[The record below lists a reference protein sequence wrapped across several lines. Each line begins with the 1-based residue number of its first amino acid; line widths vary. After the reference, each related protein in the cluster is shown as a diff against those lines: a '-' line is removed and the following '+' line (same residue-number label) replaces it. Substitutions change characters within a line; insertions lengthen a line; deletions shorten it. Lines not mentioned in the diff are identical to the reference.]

1 MDRIPRRR
9 IGAVGCIAGLLAFA
23 ALAAPATAAGLVGA
37 RSAARVY
44 SGGPAATAATIE
56 RSAASARLVFEMN
69 LLVAVKAFVLAE
81 PDRVIVDLPEIG
93 FLLNPS
99 AGRLPAPARNEAQ
112 PLVSAF
118 RFGQFAIGRSRIVID
133 LAGPARIARA
143 DVEPT
148 PSGGAARLVIEL
160 AATDADSFRAAAR
173 AGRAAQLQAAQAAG
187 QATQGVSPSAAAVP
201 QATALPVVFL
211 DPGHGGVDMG
221 AVGGK
226 DTYEKT
232 IVLDFAR
239 QLAGRLEKSGK
250 VRPLLTRRDDVFIPL
265 AERVKIAREGGA
277 ALFMSLH
284 ADTLNES
291 SVHGATVYT
300 LSDRASDAEAAR
312 LAAKENAAD
321 RAGGLAE
328 TDEMVDVNDILFD
341 LTRRE
346 TRTMSHAFAEGV
358 VSELRTAGDL
368 NKNPIRSAAFVV
380 LKAPDVPSVLL
391 ELGYLSSSRDLAKLT
406 SPEWREQA
414 TEKVAQAI
422 ERYFATRPRSAEGL
436 TASAD
441 RIAGPAR

>member
-1 MDRIPRRR
+1 MGRNHQSDDRALGRM
-9 IGAVGCIAGLLAFA
+9 CGLLALACLTTFGPA
-23 ALAAPATAAGLVGA
+23 AAAGLVGA
-37 RSAARVY
+37 RSAARAY
-44 SGGPAATAATIE
+44 TGGPAATGAAID
-56 RSAASARLVFEMN
+56 RSPAAARLTFEMN
-69 LLVAVKAFVLAE
+69 LPVKVSAFVLAE

-93 FLLNPS
+93 FLLSP
-99 AGRLPAPARNEAQ
+99 AVGRLPAPGRNEPA

-133 LAGPARIARA
+133 LTGPARIARA
-143 DVEPT
+143 EVEPT
-148 PSGGAARLVIEL
+148 PSGGASRLVIEL
-160 AATDADSFRAAAR
+160 AATDPDTFRAAAR
-173 AGRAAQLQAAQAAG
+173 AGRAAQMQAAQAV
-187 QATQGVSPSAAAVP
+187 QTSAAPAPAAP
-201 QATALPVVFL
+201 QPTNLPVVFL

-221 AVGGK
+221 AVGAK

-232 IVLDFAR
+232 IVLDFAK
-239 QLAGRLEKSGK
+239 QLAARLEKSGK

-346 TRTMSHAFAEGV
+346 TRTMSHALAQGLV
-358 VSELRTAGDL
+358 TELKSAGDL
-368 NKNPIRSAAFVV
+368 NKNPVRSAAFVV

-406 SPEWREQA
+406 STEWREQA
-414 TEKVAQAI
+414 TEKVAVAI
-422 ERYFATRPRSAEGL
+422 ERYFAVRPRSAEGL

-441 RIAGPAR
+441 KVSGSAR